1 MVSRY
6 YAGLPISATRKNME
20 LLPKNTAFFG
30 FFMPWI
36 SQNFLKTAL
45 RPEDA
50 YAIRG
55 LPMAGIR
62 LRQSLDSWNGIE
74 VF

>member
-1 MVSRY
+1 
-6 YAGLPISATRKNME
+6 
-20 LLPKNTAFFG
+20 
-30 FFMPWI
+30 MPWI
-36 SQNFLKTAL
+36 SQNFLKTVL

-55 LPMAGIR
+55 LPMAGIC
-62 LRQSLDSWNGIE
+62 LRQNLDSWNGIE